1 MVIDWKCQLTHYPGE
16 VMGDMDYSIWPEG
29 FYIVSLAIILG
40 PLAAFATPRASTK
53 AASS

>member
-29 FYIVSLAIILG
+29 FYIVRLCTRFSRNPSLL
-40 PLAAFATPRASTK
+40 
-53 AASS
+53 